1 MMRRLEPIH
10 PVHDPWV
17 KLNQD
22 NNMQWTPHKEETY
35 CSSQVFG
42 KCGPSSLK
50 PLGSVALQEMV
61 DIARSTE
68 SLAQFFLSIFMVKL
82 FEYITRM
89 RNIYTYKEWVIEKK

>member
-1 MMRRLEPIH
+1 
-10 PVHDPWV
+10 
-17 KLNQD
+17 
-22 NNMQWTPHKEETY
+22 
-35 CSSQVFG
+35 
-42 KCGPSSLK
+42 
-50 PLGSVALQEMV
+50 MV